1 MKFRTC
7 VLLLSLLLVVGCAS
21 TKATFEVAVKNAT
34 NGPLSV
40 GLVKLGGKVEPGWDG
55 PEHVAI
61 HAPML
66 ADRKW
71 GTLIEPGAV
80 VTLGPQSGNFVQGE
94 RAVLR
99 VYAADATIDELM
111 GYSQRDSARLDI
123 NLWPGS
129 SGYVIERDVGE
140 LKYRPVQLT
149 PKAAATAQR

>member
-1 MKFRTC
+1 MSFRTC
-7 VLLLSLLLVVGCAS
+7 GLLLSLLLAVGCAS

-34 NGPLSV
+34 SEPISV
-40 GLVKLGGKVEPGWDG
+40 GLVKIGGSVEPGWDG
-55 PEHVAI
+55 PEHVAM

-80 VTLGPQSGNFVQGE
+80 ATLGPQSGRFVQGE

-99 VYAADATIDELM
+99 VYAADATVDELM

-129 SGYVIERDVGE
+129 SGYVIERDIAE

-149 PKAAATAQR
+149 PVPATAQR